1 MSELKKRQH
10 YVWRHYLKS
19 WADDDQIWA
28 FLKDQKKLIRSNL
41 MGVAQERYFYQLEEF
56 DKEEEKLLYKLVV
69 HMSHPSVKELNL
81 DFFRLYTSHYKLN
94 EQLKNSPINSEAK
107 AILQKEI
114 DILEKNLMEDV
125 HSKMEASG
133 NLLLSVIDSKNYR
146 FLEDEQA
153 LYETMLYLFFQYVRT
168 KKMKKQVLEGFTS
181 TEHKFWNV
189 ISHVMATTL
198 CRIYSFSKDL
208 NFTFLE
214 NSTDI
219 RFLTCD
225 QPVLNLLADMVDET
239 GSTNEI
245 ELYYPLSPT
254 LALRISFTARA
265 ENWIIARHID
275 DNEVDYLNKIVARE
289 AHTYVFAEH
298 KNDISAYFE

>member
-1 MSELKKRQH
+1 MLGFKKRQH

-19 WADDDQIWA
+19 WANEEQIWA
-28 FLKDQKKLIRSNL
+28 FLKNNKKLIRSNL
-41 MGVAQERYFYQLEEF
+41 MGVAQERYFYQLEVF
-56 DKEEEKLLYKLVV
+56 NEEEEDFLYKLVV

-81 DFFRLYTSHYKLN
+81 DFFYLYTSHYKLN
-94 EQLKNSPINSEAK
+94 EQLKDSQITGDARE
-107 AILQKEI
+107 ILQKEI

-125 HSKMEASG
+125 HAKMESSG
-133 NLLLSVIDSKNYR
+133 NLLLSVIGSKNYH

-153 LYETMLYLFFQYVRT
+153 LYTTMLFLFFQYVRT
-168 KKMKKQVLEGFTS
+168 KKMKDQVLEGLS
-181 TEHKFWNV
+181 LGNKFWNV

-198 CRIYSFSKDL
+198 CRGYSFSKDL

-214 NSTDI
+214 NSTNM

-225 QPVLNLLADMVDET
+225 QPVLNLLADRVDET
-239 GSTNEI
+239 GNTNEI

-254 LALRISFTARA
+254 LALRISFTERA
-265 ENWIIARHID
+265 DNWIIARGTDEKEIH
-275 DNEVDYLNKIVARE
+275 YLNKIVANE
-289 AHTYVFAEH
+289 AHTYVFAED

>member
-19 WADDDQIWA
+19 WAIDEQIWA
-28 FLKDQKKLIRSNL
+28 LLKDKKKLIRSNL
-41 MGVAQERYFYQLEEF
+41 MGVAQERYFYRLEVF
-56 DKEEEKLLYKLVV
+56 NKEEEDFLYKLVV
-69 HMSHPSVKELNL
+69 HMSHQSVKELNL
-81 DFFRLYTSHYKLN
+81 DFFYLYTSHYKLN
-94 EQLKNSPINSEAK
+94 EQLKDSQIMGEAK
-107 AILQKEI
+107 EKLQKEI

-125 HSKMEASG
+125 HTKMEASG
-133 NLLLSVIDSKNYR
+133 NLLLSVIDSKNYS

-153 LYETMLYLFFQYVRT
+153 LYSTMLFLFFQYIRT
-168 KKMKKQVLEGFTS
+168 KKMKTQVLEGLS
-181 TEHKFWNV
+181 IGPKFWNV

-198 CRIYSFSKDL
+198 CRIYSFSKNL

-214 NSTDI
+214 NSTKM

-225 QPVLNLLADMVDET
+225 QPVLNILADRVDET

-254 LALRISFTARA
+254 LALRISFTERS
-265 ENWIIARHID
+265 EHWIIARETD
-275 DNEVDYLNKIVARE
+275 DSEVDYLNKIVASE
-289 AHTYVFAEH
+289 AHGYIFAES
-298 KNDISAYFE
+298 KDDISTF